1 MGTPTNDTWR
11 DVEDLPNYQPLFPK
25 WPAQK
30 LELLVPHMSP
40 EGIDL
45 LDRIFVYDPQNR
57 ISAKSALNHSY
68 LRAYVADKDLVDPL
82 FPLLQT
88 PVPQHRSVVANTH
101 SSLSNSSASSSAS
114 ALTSSVSH
122 LEGAATAAVV
132 LMNKVTPDNNNNSS
146 SSTAA
151 NENQDA
157 DRGVT
162 VTTHEASLTTQPSTM
177 RPANYDGNLFAPIA
191 TAESHPAAVTVPIVA
206 TGIRPGEGTDH
217 LGRSAVEVESTETV
231 AAVEVA
237 TTTSTVPAATR
248 VNRGRK
254 AVETAASEKKPEVEA
269 VQAAPVDAAIPTRGR
284 KRKALET
291 VAVPDETLKETPA
304 MPVASTDAA
313 VAATEAAVVPP
324 VRGSGKRRRSGRLA
338 PAEEAQLPAITL
350 PVDDFV
356 EDTVDSSAAMNAQ
369 DNRGRSGAIDDDE
382 ENVVTVVESAAAA
395 GRPTRRSRRGE
406 IHVSE
411 QDEVKPNA
419 GTEAVTLRRSSR
431 RGNA

>member
-1 MGTPTNDTWR
+1 
-11 DVEDLPNYQPLFPK
+11 
-25 WPAQK
+25 
-30 LELLVPHMSP
+30 MSP

-68 LRAYVADKDLVDPL
+68 LRPYVADKDLVDPL

-122 LEGAATAAVV
+122 LEGAASAAVV
-132 LMNKVTPDNNNNSS
+132 LMNKVTPDNNN
-146 SSTAA
+146 TAA
-151 NENQDA
+151 NENQGT

-162 VTTHEASLTTQPSTM
+162 VTTHEASSHAQPSM
-177 RPANYDGNLFAPIA
+177 ARPANYDGNLFAPIA

-206 TGIRPGEGTDH
+206 TGIRPVEGSDH
-217 LGRSAVEVESTETV
+217 LGRPTVEESV
-231 AAVEVA
+231 APVEVA
-237 TTTSTVPAATR
+237 TTSAAPVATR
-248 VNRGRK
+248 LNRGRK
-254 AVETAASEKKPEVEA
+254 AVEAAVPEKKPVVEA
-269 VQAAPVDAAIPTRGR
+269 VEAAPADATAPTRGR
-284 KRKALET
+284 KRKALEA
-291 VAVPDETLKETPA
+291 VAVADEALKETPA
-304 MPVASTDAA
+304 MPVASMDAA
-313 VAATEAAVVPP
+313 VAAAEPAVVPP

-369 DNRGRSGAIDDDE
+369 DNHGRSGAVDDDE

-406 IHVSE
+406 IHVNE
-411 QDEVKPNA
+411 QEELKPTA
-419 GTEAVTLRRSSR
+419 GTGAVTLRRSSR
-431 RGNA
+431 RGSA